1 MAFLTLFRDSS
12 LMWGNTLSELRHRI
26 SVIKCTCVVLE
37 TGMFHWLIHLGKDTT
52 NTVKTRSWHS
62 QFPPLASL
70 PYHRQQKQWKT
81 NQQTSKHY
89 SVYEHL
95 LYAKKSLIKFCCF
108 TQDLSPPV
116 KLLAPSNIDQSKLL
130 EYVTD
135 VVQYATKGTLK
146 KLELKIVGNNQ
157 PDIAAFDFTSIKKA
171 EHAARIIERKGSKLL
186 VGLVGDSL
194 LEVSI
199 KTIYSGNPPFLWPEQ
214 KLTRFYIWKPC

>member
-1 MAFLTLFRDSS
+1 MCLRTSTLCQEIIIDKIAIS
-12 LMWGNTLSELRHRI
+12 L
-26 SVIKCTCVVLE
+26 
-37 TGMFHWLIHLGKDTT
+37 
-52 NTVKTRSWHS
+52 
-62 QFPPLASL
+62 
-70 PYHRQQKQWKT
+70 
-81 NQQTSKHY
+81 
-89 SVYEHL
+89 
-95 LYAKKSLIKFCCF
+95 CCF

-135 VVQYATKGTLK
+135 VVKYATKGTLK
-146 KLELKIVGNNQ
+146 NLELKIIGNNQ

-199 KTIYSGNPPFLWPEQ
+199 KLKYNF
-214 KLTRFYIWKPC
+214 